1 MVVKITKPVQGGT
14 IRAIASKSEAHRLL
28 ICSALSENETFL
40 SCPER
45 SEDIDATVRCLTA
58 IGASIEYRTD
68 KTNETATNGFYIK
81 PVDLHGNEVQNNKYI
96 ILDCGES
103 GATLRFL
110 LPVYGALGLPV
121 SFTMAGRLPSRPLTG
136 LYEEMTN
143 HGNLISKPGTSPLTC
158 EGQLTSGTYTIPGDI
173 SSQFISGL
181 LLALPLLHG
190 DSTIRVTGIL
200 ESRPYV
206 DITLG
211 ALRLFGIKINEE
223 NENIFN
229 IPGGQL
235 YRSPGTIEVGGDW
248 SNAAFWLSAGA
259 IGQGGITC
267 TGLDLKSGQGDKQI
281 TGFLERF
288 GAYITCGNNSVT
300 VSPGKLSGIEID
312 AGDTPDLVPV
322 LAAVASVAEG
332 KTVIRNAGRLRI
344 KESDRLHTVTKT
356 LLAFGA
362 DIKETDDGLII
373 TGRKSLTG
381 GEIESFGDHRIAM
394 TAAVISKVCT
404 GDVLIRD
411 AGAVRK
417 SYPGFFD
424 DFSNILGGAW
434 EEIV

>member
-1 MVVKITKPVQGGT
+1 MVVKITKPIQGGT

-28 ICSALSENETFL
+28 ICSALAANETFL

-45 SEDIDATVRCLTA
+45 SEDIDATTRCLTA
-58 IGASIEYRTD
+58 LGASIQYQ
-68 KTNETATNGFYIK
+68 TNEAAVNGFYIK
-81 PVDLHGNEVQNNKYI
+81 PVDIHGNEVQDNKYI

-110 LPVYGALGLPV
+110 LPVCGALGLPV

-136 LYEEMTN
+136 LYEEMTTR
-143 HGNLISKPGTSPLTC
+143 GCLISKPGSSPLTC

-190 DSTIRVTGIL
+190 DSTIRVTGVL

-206 DITLG
+206 DITLD
-211 ALRLFGIKINEE
+211 ALRLFGITINEK
-223 NENIFN
+223 NENTFN
-229 IPGGQL
+229 IPGQQL
-235 YRSPGTIEVGGDW
+235 YRSHGAIEVGGDW

-259 IGQGGITC
+259 IGQSGITC
-267 TGLDLKSGQGDKQI
+267 TGLNLESRQGDRLI

-288 GAYITCGNNSVT
+288 GASVFCDNNSVT
-300 VSPGKLSGIEID
+300 VSPGELHGIEID
-312 AGDTPDLVPV
+312 AGDTPDLVPI

-332 KTVIRNAGRLRI
+332 KTIIRNAGRLRI

-356 LLAFGA
+356 LSAFGA
-362 DIKETDDGLII
+362 DINETEDGLII
-373 TGRKSLTG
+373 TGRDRLFG
-381 GEIESFGDHRIAM
+381 GEAESFGDHRIAM
-394 TAAVISKVCT
+394 TAAVISSVCT
-404 GDVLIRD
+404 GDVIIRG